1 MATGIKLNSTHQRDT
16 NKNPSEL
23 SSPQPER
30 LLSKQEK
37 VSAGERE
44 ALHSVTGGMQAS
56 TAVIQDSGRPSGK

>member
-44 ALHSVTGGMQAS
+44 ALHSCYARQWKALRKVR
-56 TAVIQDSGRPSGK
+56 IELE